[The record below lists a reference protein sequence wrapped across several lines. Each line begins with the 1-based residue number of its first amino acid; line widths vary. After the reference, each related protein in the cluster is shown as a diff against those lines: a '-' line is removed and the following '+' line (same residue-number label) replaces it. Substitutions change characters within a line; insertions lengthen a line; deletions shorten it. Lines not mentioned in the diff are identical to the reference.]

1 VVKLTKEL
9 NVEWMKLL
17 GGAGWDEAADVK
29 EVEDGYIVLGYTLS
43 KEIAGQV
50 NKGGW
55 F

>member
-29 EVEDGYIVLGYTLS
+29 EVEDGYNRSWIHIIERNRWS
-43 KEIAGQV
+43 S
-50 NKGGW
+50 
-55 F
+55 